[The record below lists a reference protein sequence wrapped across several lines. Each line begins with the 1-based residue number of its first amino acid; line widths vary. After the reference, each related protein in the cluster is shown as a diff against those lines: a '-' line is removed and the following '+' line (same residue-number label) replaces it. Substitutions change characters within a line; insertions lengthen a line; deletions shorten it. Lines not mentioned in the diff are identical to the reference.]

1 VNSFLY
7 RALWH
12 AGGGT
17 GRLLLGAVLISFSP
31 VFVKWTSVSPE
42 VSAWYRVA
50 VGGVVLLGWFALG
63 KRLRLPPRRALPAL
77 ILAAVLLAADLAAW
91 HQSIL
96 YIGPGLAT
104 LLGNFQ
110 VFIMA
115 FVGAWFFGEAIGRRM
130 LFAIVLAL
138 IGLAMIAGLDWSG
151 LAREARLGILLGLAT
166 AVFYSGFMLSL
177 RKAQIATGHGDTGA
191 NLGVACLL
199 CAIVLAVY
207 VLGQGGSLAIPTA
220 KDGLVLVSYAL
231 VSQVFGWLMIT
242 SALGT
247 VPASRVGLVLLL
259 QPALSFVWDIVLFDR
274 AFSGLELAG
283 AALALVAIF
292 LGSRPAR

>member
-1 VNSFLY
+1 MNSLIY
-7 RALWH
+7 RALLH
-12 AGGGT
+12 ARSGT

-31 VFVKWTSVSPE
+31 VFVKWTSVSPQ

-50 VGGVVLLGWFALG
+50 VGGVVLLGWLALRR
-63 KRLRLPPRRALPAL
+63 RLRWPPRSALLAL
-77 ILAAVLLAADLAAW
+77 TIAAALFAADLAAW

-115 FVGAWFFGEAIGRRM
+115 FVGVIFFKEAIGWRM
-130 LFAIVLAL
+130 LIAIVLAL

-151 LAREARLGILLGLAT
+151 LARDVRLGILLGLAT

-177 RKAQIATGHGDTGA
+177 RRAQIATGHGDTGS
-191 NLGVACLL
+191 NLGVACVL
-199 CAIVLAVY
+199 CALILAAF
-207 VLGQGGSLAIPTA
+207 VLGQGNSLALPTLT
-220 KDGLVLVSYAL
+220 DGVVLVSYAL

-242 SALGT
+242 SALGN

-259 QPALSFVWDIVLFDR
+259 QPALSFVWDILLFDR
-274 AFSGLELAG
+274 AFSGLEMAG
-283 AALALVAIF
+283 AALALMAIF